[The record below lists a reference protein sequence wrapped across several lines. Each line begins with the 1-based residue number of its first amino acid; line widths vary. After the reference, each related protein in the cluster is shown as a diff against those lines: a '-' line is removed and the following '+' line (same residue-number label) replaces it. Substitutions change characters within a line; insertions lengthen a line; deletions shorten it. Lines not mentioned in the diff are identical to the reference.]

1 MVIGK
6 IKEMLKEREK
16 KKEQEKIE
24 EEKLQSFRET
34 EEMRK
39 AEKIKKE
46 ADRLAQ
52 LKQYKTAIEEYNKAL
67 EIYPYKGDEKNLFR
81 NASDFLFKVYFNIAG
96 CYSYLNRFNEAIK
109 CFDKSL
115 KIDIE
120 DADNKVKALMGKGNS
135 YYRMRMLIDG
145 AYSGAYRISME
156 TDWEKEN
163 EEMAEEFKKLDEKQN
178 LIELAYQCF
187 TQVTDID
194 RNFADGWYNKGHM
207 EVKLA
212 RIKDAML
219 SFDNVINVDK
229 NYENKEGIA
238 LFDDIQREKGVKVK
252 YSKVLEDEHLFK
264 TKTGH
269 MVRNKTEKFI
279 ADFLFDNNLMF
290 RYNVAVSWADKDD
303 FKAAFFIQKLDVYIE
318 HFKYDYIKDYEK
330 LMKWKIKQ
338 YEKHKKKLIYTVSED
353 EKSIEEALKIKMK
366 PYIML

>member
-1 MVIGK
+1 
-6 IKEMLKEREK
+6 
-16 KKEQEKIE
+16 
-24 EEKLQSFRET
+24 
-34 EEMRK
+34 MR
-39 AEKIKKE
+39 
-46 ADRLAQ
+46 RWPR
-52 LKQYKTAIEEYNKAL
+52 NS
-67 EIYPYKGDEKNLFR
+67 KN
-81 NASDFLFKVYFNIAG
+81 
-96 CYSYLNRFNEAIK
+96 
-109 CFDKSL
+109 
-115 KIDIE
+115 
-120 DADNKVKALMGKGNS
+120 
-135 YYRMRMLIDG
+135 
-145 AYSGAYRISME
+145 
-156 TDWEKEN
+156 
-163 EEMAEEFKKLDEKQN
+163 
-178 LIELAYQCF
+178 CF